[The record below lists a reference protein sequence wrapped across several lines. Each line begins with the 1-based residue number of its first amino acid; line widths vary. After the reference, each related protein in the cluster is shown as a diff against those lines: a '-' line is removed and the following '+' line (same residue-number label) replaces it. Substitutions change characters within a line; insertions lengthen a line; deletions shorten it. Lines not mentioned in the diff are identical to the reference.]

1 MTDLANATPEQTRK
15 NVQAHI
21 LRAAKFKKIGGE
33 PIPRNWS
40 LFFFFRILPQA
51 EFGKMMERMRG
62 VVGDQTDDKKKQLL
76 WQDFA
81 QPALVN
87 AGLVDQLVTYG
98 PAPGKTSA
106 DSGAASAVASDAP
119 PKASKD
125 DASSAAPSEPDAP
138 AKAFLA
144 WLKAVVSADKSG
156 IQNTADQI
164 LNLPKSGDGPQPV
177 TPNLNWADPIGWMRQ
192 QFELKSLNIGSLQ
205 VYL

>member
-1 MTDLANATPEQTRK
+1 MTDLANATPQQTRK

-21 LRAAKFKKIGGE
+21 LRAAKF
-33 PIPRNWS
+33 
-40 LFFFFRILPQA
+40 
-51 EFGKMMERMRG
+51 
-62 VVGDQTDDKKKQLL
+62 
-76 WQDFA
+76 
-81 QPALVN
+81 
-87 AGLVDQLVTYG
+87 GLVDQLVTYG

-106 DSGAASAVASDAP
+106 DPGAASAVASDAP

-138 AKAFLA
+138 ATAFLA

-177 TPNLNWADPIGWMRQ
+177 TPNLNLRQPDVRQVQSTRYESGYPRPQCTRAPHDPRMRSASQ
-192 QFELKSLNIGSLQ
+192 ISQHRRRRHSVRSVPRRVPPNCARD
-205 VYL
+205 